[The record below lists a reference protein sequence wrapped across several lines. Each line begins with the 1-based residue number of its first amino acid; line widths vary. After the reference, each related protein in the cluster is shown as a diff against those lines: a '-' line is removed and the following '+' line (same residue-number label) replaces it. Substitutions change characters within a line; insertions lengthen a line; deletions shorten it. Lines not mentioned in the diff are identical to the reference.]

1 MQQSD
6 QTLRLAVIQS
16 SLYWENPDANYDLFS
31 GTLKNLERP
40 VDLVILP
47 ETFST
52 GFTMNVK
59 DNADTGRGLEWMK
72 EMAAIHGTAIAGS
85 LIVKDSNKF
94 YNRLYFVD
102 RSGSVEWY
110 DKRHL
115 FTMGREDKDF
125 TPGKERV
132 IVKLGKFRILLQIC
146 YDLRF
151 PVFVRNRGEY
161 DVLLYVANWPS
172 AREAV
177 WSKLL
182 PARAIENQ
190 CYVIGANRCGV
201 DGEGEGTCGNSIV
214 LDPRGKRI
222 ARLNDQPGILFATLD
237 YPSLVEFRD
246 KFPVLK
252 DADEFDIR
260 F

>member
-1 MQQSD
+1 MQQLD
-6 QTLRLAVIQS
+6 KTLRLAIIQS
-16 SLYWENPDANYDLFS
+16 NLYWENPDANFDFFS
-31 GTLKNLERP
+31 GTLKNMERA
-40 VDLVILP
+40 VDFVVLP

-59 DNADTGRGLEWMK
+59 ENADAGRGLEWMK
-72 EMAAIHGTAIAGS
+72 EIAGIHGIAITGS
-85 LIVKDSNKF
+85 MIVKDKDQY
-94 YNRLYFVD
+94 YNRLYFVES
-102 RSGSVEWY
+102 SGKVQWY

-125 TPGKERV
+125 TAGNKRV
-132 IVKLGKFRILLQIC
+132 IVKLGNFRILLQIC

-161 DVLLYVANWPS
+161 DVLLYVANWPT
-172 AREAV
+172 AREEV

-190 CYVIGANRCGV
+190 CYVVAANRCGV
-201 DGEGEGTCGNSIV
+201 DGEGEGTCGNSII

-222 ARLNDQPGILFATLD
+222 ARLNDQPGILYATLD
-237 YPSLVEFRD
+237 YLSLVEFRE
-246 KFPVLK
+246 KFPVLR